1 MNTNFQYII
10 SVIIPQQLLY
20 HITLLFATIII
31 LVSGIIVIYLFRKN
45 RFDNR
50 RKEIQKNIADFISE
64 IAICES
70 MEELE
75 ETYTQPGF
83 ENTLNKYKQTAF
95 DKKVMTKELAETCK
109 KLSGN
114 SEENVQWL
122 FEKTGLGKDLIKQL
136 TNKRWYLK
144 AEAIQQLA
152 SLNQHKQLRKIYYYT
167 NHANLL
173 VRMDAQVAIIKLTGF
188 KGLRFLK
195 VISYP
200 ITTWQ
205 QLQLLNELSRQKPDS
220 FENLSQWI
228 KSSNETV
235 VEFALKLVGIYQQ
248 YEQYE
253 HVVECL
259 SHTSMLIQDQAVS
272 TLSKIHLEDTA
283 SLYVSHYHSLE
294 KSVQFMIIQFLKEI
308 GTDAEIP
315 FLKSI
320 LNHPD
325 NSFKL
330 EAARAIKFIG
340 NSEFVITDY
349 AIDENR
355 YPWYV
360 ILNQLNSEPA

>member
-1 MNTNFQYII
+1 MNTNYNYIL

-20 HITLLFATIII
+20 QITLLFAGIII

-50 RKEIQKNIADFISE
+50 RKEIQKNIADLISE

-70 MEELE
+70 IEELE
-75 ETYTQPGF
+75 ETYTQPRF
-83 ENTLNKYKQTAF
+83 ENTLIKNKQTSF

-122 FEKTGLGKDLIKQL
+122 FEKTGLEKNLLNQL
-136 TNKRWYLK
+136 NDKRWYLK
-144 AEAIQQLA
+144 AEAIQQMA
-152 SLNQHKQLRKIYYYT
+152 SLNQNKHLRKIYHYT

-173 VRMDAQVAIIKLTGF
+173 VRMDAQVATIKLTGF

-195 VISYP
+195 VISHP
-200 ITTWQ
+200 ITAWQ
-205 QLQLLNELSRQKPDS
+205 QLQLLNELSRQKPDN
-220 FENLSQWI
+220 FESLSQWL
-228 KSSNETV
+228 KSPNETV
-235 VEFALKLVGIYQQ
+235 VEFALRLVGIYQR

-253 HVVECL
+253 NVVDCL
-259 SHTSMLIQDQAVS
+259 SHSSIHIQEHAVS
-272 TLSKIHLEDTA
+272 TLSQIHMDNTA

-294 KSVQFMIIQFLKEI
+294 KSAQFMIIQFLKDM

-315 FLKSI
+315 FLRSI

-330 EAARAIKFIG
+330 EATRAIKIIS
-340 NSEFVITDY
+340 NSKFVIADH
-349 AIDENR
+349 AIDENM
-355 YPWYV
+355 YPWNI
-360 ILNQLNSEPA
+360 ILKQINSETA